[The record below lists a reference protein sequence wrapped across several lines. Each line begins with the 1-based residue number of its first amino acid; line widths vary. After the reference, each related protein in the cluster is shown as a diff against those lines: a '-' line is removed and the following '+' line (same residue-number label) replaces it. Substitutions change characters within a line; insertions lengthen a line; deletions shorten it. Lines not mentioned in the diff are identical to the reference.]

1 MLKRHLASFFLLL
14 VSMITLA
21 HAIIPHHHHASLIC
35 VVNSHCDSD
44 GEEHKHE
51 APLDDHKHEGAN
63 NPENC
68 VLKQLIVLPNNHGR
82 QNNYFCEYITHQ
94 FAIAYFDAHDN
105 NSGLGNYNADGFVI
119 ACLPFLSSTYSCFV
133 SCSLGL
139 RAPPI
144 V

>member
-1 MLKRHLASFFLLL
+1 MIKRHLTSLLFLL

-21 HAIIPHHHHASLIC
+21 HAIIPHHHHSSLVC
-35 VVNSHCDSD
+35 VVNSHCASD
-44 GEEHKHE
+44 GEAHEHE

-68 VLKQLIVLPNNHGR
+68 VLKQLVAIPNNHGR
-82 QNNYFCEYITHQ
+82 QNNYYCEYSTYQ
-94 FAIAYFDAHDN
+94 FAVAFFNANDN
-105 NSGLGNYNADGFVI
+105 NSGIGNFNADGFVI
-119 ACLPFLSSTYSCFV
+119 ARLPFLSSSYSNFV
-133 SCSLGL
+133 IYSLGL